1 MLFRALALSAAV
13 VANAA
18 AASADIL
25 TVPLTKISDEEHLAY
40 LLASHAP
47 PRMISS
53 SSSSS
58 SLLSSTER
66 RRLGAPP
73 PASSG
78 TTRKEEN
85 LVLRDLANAQYYGT
99 VKIGTPPQELQVVFD
114 TGSSDFWVP
123 GRGCITSSSNCATKK
138 AYDRTSSSSYAEV
151 DKGAK
156 ADFSIVYGSGP
167 VNGKFGVETV
177 TIADDYTATGQTFAI
192 VDSTDGLGDV
202 YDKAKFDGILGL
214 AFPSISQDPG
224 VNTVI
229 PTLKEEGVLPKAMF
243 AFYLGDNADGE
254 LAIGGYN
261 KERMQGE
268 VNWVDLLTPAYWL
281 VSMDQVKFGDT
292 VVTRGKTGAIMDTG
306 TSLLYGPM
314 NQVMKMAKSL
324 KGQYVPQV
332 GMFLIPCD
340 AKVPDLEFT
349 VGGMPY
355 NVPGSGLVLKDDSG
369 KYCFF
374 TVAIMQFASSN
385 EEKGEDAVAD
395 TLEEELEEHVVEEMR
410 DVAGSAPVAPVPPQY
425 QGNTWLMG
433 DIFLRQIYSVYDFDN
448 QKFGLAK
455 LKE

>member
-18 AASADIL
+18 AASDIL
-25 TVPLTKISDEEHLAY
+25 TVPLTKIPDEEHLAY

-58 SLLSSTER
+58 LLSSTER

-73 PASSG
+73 ASLSG

-85 LVLRDLANAQYYGT
+85 VVLRDLANAQYYGT

-123 GRGCITSSSNCATKK
+123 GPGCITSSSNCAAKK
-138 AYDRTSSSSYAEV
+138 TYDRTLSSSYAV
-151 DKGAK
+151 VGKDAK

-202 YDKAKFDGILGL
+202 YEKAKFDGILGL

-229 PTLKEEGVLPKAMF
+229 PTLKEEQELPKAMF

-261 KERMQGE
+261 EERMQGE

-281 VSMDQVKFGDT
+281 VSMDQVKFGDKVIT
-292 VVTRGKTGAIMDTG
+292 TGKTGGIMDTG

-314 NQVMKMAKSL
+314 NQVMTMAKSL
-324 KGQYVPQV
+324 KGKYVPQV

-340 AKVPDLEFT
+340 AEVPDLEFT

-355 NVPGSGLVLKDDSG
+355 NIPGSGLVLKDDSG
-369 KYCFF
+369 QYCFF
-374 TVAIMQFASSN
+374 TVAIMQFASSD
-385 EEKGEDAVAD
+385 EEKGEDGVAD
-395 TLEEELEEHVVEEMR
+395 TLEKELEEHVVEEMR
-410 DVAGSAPVAPVPPQY
+410 DVAGSAPTAPVPPQY
-425 QGNTWLMG
+425 QGNTWLVG
-433 DIFLRQIYSVYDFDN
+433 DSFLRQIYSIYDFDN